1 MFVPLVEVTRGRIVE
16 SLHVGAIAVV
26 DSRGR
31 LIAAAGDPAWATF
44 LRSSAK
50 PFQALPLV
58 ESGAA
63 TAYGLDERELAVACA
78 SHSGSPAHQE
88 AVRSLQR
95 KAGVQPEDLLCG
107 THPVGDRAEAE
118 RLMRA
123 GQPPTSLHHNC
134 SGKHSAMLALARYRW
149 GGVSSPE
156 GHSYID
162 PAGALQQEILGAF
175 AAMCAVDPAQVEV
188 GIDGCSAPNFAV
200 PLERAAHAAARLM
213 DPAGLEEARQQACA
227 SITAA
232 MMTHPEMVA
241 GEGRFDTVL
250 IRAGHGRWIAKAGAE
265 GYQLIGVRAGAA
277 GRGAPALGIAL
288 KVSDGDTTM
297 RTEPLGES
305 PARAAPLV
313 AIEVLRQLRL
323 LDEED
328 QVALAGF
335 DQRPLTNWRG
345 LTTGEIRPAF
355 VLD

>member
-16 SLHVGAIAVV
+16 SLHLGAIAVV

-31 LIAAAGDPAWATF
+31 LISAAGDPGVRTF

-63 TAYGLDERELAVACA
+63 QALGLDAQELAVACA
-78 SHSGSPAHQE
+78 SHNGSPAHQA

-95 KAGVQPEDLLCG
+95 KSGVAPEDMLCG
-107 THPVGDRAEAE
+107 THPVGDRDEAL
-118 RLMRA
+118 RLLLA
-123 GQPPTSLHHNC
+123 GEEPSVLHHNC
-134 SGKHSAMLALARYRW
+134 SGKHSAMLALARFHW
-149 GGVSSPE
+149 GAITSPD
-156 GHSYID
+156 GYNYID
-162 PAGALQQEILGAF
+162 PQGPLQQEILQTF
-175 AAMCAVDPAQVEV
+175 AEMCAMEPAQVEV
-188 GIDGCSAPNFAV
+188 GMDGCSAPNFAV
-200 PLERAAHAAARLM
+200 PLERAAHGAARLI
-213 DPAGLEEARQQACA
+213 DPTGMAEARQQACA
-227 SITAA
+227 RIASA
-232 MMTHPEMVA
+232 MMEHPEMVA

-250 IRAGHGRWIAKAGAE
+250 MRAGRGRWISKAGAE

-323 LDEED
+323 LEEED
-328 QVALAGF
+328 LGALASF
-335 DQRPLTNWRG
+335 DRRVLANWRG
-345 LTTGEIRPAF
+345 LPTGEIRAAF